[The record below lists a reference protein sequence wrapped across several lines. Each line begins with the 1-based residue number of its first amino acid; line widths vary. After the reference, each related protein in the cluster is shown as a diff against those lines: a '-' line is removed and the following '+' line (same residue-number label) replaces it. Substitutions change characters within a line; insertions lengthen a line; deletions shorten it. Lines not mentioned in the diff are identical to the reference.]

1 MRFRKF
7 LPLLTALLLAF
18 SGAALADTVTYNGI
32 QYIFPGETEGAAYLT
47 LSVSAEFV
55 DPRTL
60 ETESVSALAGAVFG
74 VYAKSADGAL
84 VAYPDPRDPA
94 RPLVIETTAR
104 PVSVALPRSAELYL
118 CQLSAPEGYALALT
132 EPLRVEAPCELTLSC
147 RGLSE
152 TGVRVLLRGDT
163 ANGPAPLAGA
173 RFTLENGSASYQA
186 ETDADGVALFTGVAP
201 GEYTLTQSG
210 APAPYTIDEPS
221 RAATVSAGE
230 IARVEITDSLPG
242 RVTLSVRGLSAD
254 RRTGQTRLVPLER
267 AYDLFDASGARVA
280 TLQNG
285 ESIEVTAAQDGA
297 RYTLCA
303 AGGAEDGFAADT
315 AVHELLVFSGAECPA
330 QALVTSEAGFV
341 DVAQIDSATGLPV
354 AGGEL
359 VLYDASGA
367 EALRLAVGADGRY
380 TGDTPLAAGEYTLA
394 MRCAAEGY
402 VYTDARATVTVKP
415 YLPEKQAV
423 EATFASDAL
432 PAAVTAPRVTCDAAS
447 LPSLFDGDAEI
458 PVALRVEGLPEGV
471 RAAFAAELPALAGV
485 SGEIAAD
492 GAGAVHAARRFNLSG
507 AEEIGALTVR
517 GTVSFVYE
525 YVVDNQGGKET
536 KAVSAPFEVEI
547 ATFAAAQPVRYAV
560 SGYLTDANG
569 APLAGREVS
578 LLDENGNA
586 LETVETDPLG
596 AYAFA
601 GEGRVSVRADEGFG
615 VRYTENGAQML
626 PLQTRRVRVE
636 GGEAVRGAALTVRCG
651 EDARAACAGDALV
664 FECLPGTEIEIELPE
679 GYLSKTRTESGE
691 TIFAVYRAASLR
703 GRVCEPDGTPLAGA
717 RVTYG
722 AQRCETG
729 ADGAFAFENLFPEET
744 ETLRLAPPAGYLVCG
759 AEAEQIALADGE
771 TREITLTA
779 MRPAR
784 VEGVLTEEGKPLAG
798 MRVRLNEVETETDEK
813 GRFAFDGLVLGE
825 YALAFETPDGMA
837 IEGAP
842 EEIEIARSGE
852 TVSLALYAI
861 RAASVRGEV
870 WHDEDNN
877 GLRSANEAGVS
888 GAEVTLLD
896 ASGAPLAAVTTK
908 ADGAFAFDGLLPGE
922 YRIAVTLPEHMIFSR
937 EAEGMRRLI
946 AGQDDR
952 AGESAAFTL
961 ASGEE
966 KTRLLCG
973 AVLSGRIEGVVWED
987 ANGDGAMDGAEAP
1000 LANVTVALEQNGET
1014 VRTAVTG
1021 ADGRYAFEHLRSG
1034 DYIVRAAQDGM
1045 LATTGEP
1052 AAMAVRTWK
1061 TDFEANLGFV
1071 RPAEITAALFADE
1084 SADGVRQAGEPAL
1097 PGVTVA
1103 LVDAKGKE
1111 TASAESDADGVVRF
1125 SAVYPG
1131 EYRLRAV
1138 CPDGWTATL
1147 EPDAIAAA
1155 SGEKLDA
1162 GRIGLTKLGGV
1173 SGVVFADADYDGL
1186 RGETEAAVSAA
1197 VTLLDGEGNA
1207 LAQTRTDAS
1216 GAYAFSGLKAGKYI
1230 VSFRL
1235 PEGWQFT
1242 RERADA
1248 PSYNSDVPETA
1259 ANEARTAQLYLP
1271 MGETLLVDAGG
1282 YRAAKLSGEV
1292 WLSPDGGEKLTGVRV
1307 LLTRGGETVLE
1318 TETDARGAYAFD
1330 ALPPGEYAVEPQL
1343 PDGLLVRSE
1352 EMESVTLTM
1361 GESRG
1366 NVRFAAVRAAKLTGA
1381 IAGANAFVTL
1391 QGPDGANWECS
1402 EVGAFTF
1409 DGLLPGEY
1417 TLQVAPEA
1425 GFALTEWRQETQT
1438 FALAP
1443 GETREF
1449 AFAAQPE
1456 ATAAGAVWYDENGDN
1471 RSEGEAPLADV
1482 QVTLNRLEDGETI
1495 ALRTARTDER
1505 GAFRFTALAPGE
1517 YALAFTAEDG
1527 EVRFAQPAAFTL
1539 AEGGAWEKAVA
1550 AWRPAEVSGFVWDD
1564 KNADGLRRRTETP
1577 LEGITVELLSADGD
1591 VISETATDADGAY
1604 AFAGLRPGEMRVRFT
1619 LDGGCV
1625 FTDYNEKGSIIRQT
1639 DSNVGETDLFA
1650 LRAGEVRADV
1660 SAGSLTAGRVG
1671 DRVWVDENGNGLQDS
1686 GESGLENVTVILIR
1700 VAADYSESECRRTV
1714 TDAAGRYRFDFVR
1727 PGTYRVQFEL
1737 PAGYA
1742 PTVSMPDYPAINSKL
1757 ETDTRRPG
1765 FTATFQVRSGEAQLA
1780 VDAGVVEE

>member
-1 MRFRKF
+1 M
-7 LPLLTALLLAF
+7 
-18 SGAALADTVTYNGI
+18 
-32 QYIFPGETEGAAYLT
+32 
-47 LSVSAEFV
+47 
-55 DPRTL
+55 
-60 ETESVSALAGAVFG
+60 
-74 VYAKSADGAL
+74 
-84 VAYPDPRDPA
+84 
-94 RPLVIETTAR
+94 
-104 PVSVALPRSAELYL
+104 
-118 CQLSAPEGYALALT
+118 
-132 EPLRVEAPCELTLSC
+132 
-147 RGLSE
+147 
-152 TGVRVLLRGDT
+152 
-163 ANGPAPLAGA
+163 
-173 RFTLENGSASYQA
+173 
-186 ETDADGVALFTGVAP
+186 
-201 GEYTLTQSG
+201 
-210 APAPYTIDEPS
+210 
-221 RAATVSAGE
+221 
-230 IARVEITDSLPG
+230 
-242 RVTLSVRGLSAD
+242 
-254 RRTGQTRLVPLER
+254 
-267 AYDLFDASGARVA
+267 
-280 TLQNG
+280 
-285 ESIEVTAAQDGA
+285 
-297 RYTLCA
+297 
-303 AGGAEDGFAADT
+303 
-315 AVHELLVFSGAECPA
+315 
-330 QALVTSEAGFV
+330 
-341 DVAQIDSATGLPV
+341 
-354 AGGEL
+354 
-359 VLYDASGA
+359 
-367 EALRLAVGADGRY
+367 
-380 TGDTPLAAGEYTLA
+380 
-394 MRCAAEGY
+394 
-402 VYTDARATVTVKP
+402 
-415 YLPEKQAV
+415 
-423 EATFASDAL
+423 
-432 PAAVTAPRVTCDAAS
+432 
-447 LPSLFDGDAEI
+447 
-458 PVALRVEGLPEGV
+458 
-471 RAAFAAELPALAGV
+471 
-485 SGEIAAD
+485 
-492 GAGAVHAARRFNLSG
+492 
-507 AEEIGALTVR
+507 
-517 GTVSFVYE
+517 
-525 YVVDNQGGKET
+525 
-536 KAVSAPFEVEI
+536 
-547 ATFAAAQPVRYAV
+547 
-560 SGYLTDANG
+560 
-569 APLAGREVS
+569 
-578 LLDENGNA
+578 
-586 LETVETDPLG
+586 
-596 AYAFA
+596 
-601 GEGRVSVRADEGFG
+601 
-615 VRYTENGAQML
+615 
-626 PLQTRRVRVE
+626 
-636 GGEAVRGAALTVRCG
+636 
-651 EDARAACAGDALV
+651 
-664 FECLPGTEIEIELPE
+664 
-679 GYLSKTRTESGE
+679 
-691 TIFAVYRAASLR
+691 
-703 GRVCEPDGTPLAGA
+703 
-717 RVTYG
+717 
-722 AQRCETG
+722 
-729 ADGAFAFENLFPEET
+729 
-744 ETLRLAPPAGYLVCG
+744 
-759 AEAEQIALADGE
+759 
-771 TREITLTA
+771 
-779 MRPAR
+779 
-784 VEGVLTEEGKPLAG
+784 
-798 MRVRLNEVETETDEK
+798 
-813 GRFAFDGLVLGE
+813 
-825 YALAFETPDGMA
+825 
-837 IEGAP
+837 
-842 EEIEIARSGE
+842 
-852 TVSLALYAI
+852 
-861 RAASVRGEV
+861 RGEV

-908 ADGAFAFDGLLPGE
+908 TDGAFVFDGLLPGE

-952 AGESAAFTL
+952 AGESAPFTL

-966 KTRLLCG
+966 KTGLLCG

-1000 LANVTVALEQNGET
+1000 LANVTVALEHNGET

-1155 SGEKLDA
+1155 SGATLDA

-1186 RGETEAAVSAA
+1186 RGETEAAAPA
-1197 VTLLDGEGNA
+1197 TVTLLDGEGNA

-1259 ANEARTAQLYLP
+1259 ANEARTARLYLP

-1292 WLSPDGGEKLTGVRV
+1292 RLSPDGGEALPGVRV
-1307 LLTRGGETVLE
+1307 LLTRGGETVRE

-1343 PDGLLVRSE
+1343 PDGLLARSAKT
-1352 EMESVTLTM
+1352 ESVTLAM

-1391 QGPDGANWECS
+1391 QGPDGANWECG
-1402 EVGAFTF
+1402 EVGAFTL

-1417 TLQVAPEA
+1417 TLQVLPEA
-1425 GFALTEWRQETQT
+1425 GFALTDWRQETQT
-1438 FALAP
+1438 FSLAP

-1456 ATAAGAVWYDENGDN
+1456 ATAAGTVWYDENGDN
-1471 RSEGEAPLADV
+1471 RSEGEAPLAGV

-1517 YALAFTAEDG
+1517 YALAFAAEDG

-1539 AEGGAWEKAVA
+1539 AEGGAWEEAVA

-1577 LEGITVELLSADGD
+1577 LEGIAVELLSADGD

-1619 LDGGCV
+1619 LDGSCV

-1639 DSNVGETDLFA
+1639 NSNVGETDLFA

-1686 GESGLENVTVILIR
+1686 GEPGLENVTVILIR

-1737 PAGYA
+1737 PDGYA

-1765 FTATFQVRSGEAQLA
+1765 FTATFQVRSGETYLA
-1780 VDAGVVEE
+1780 ADAGVVEE

>member
-74 VYAKSADGAL
+74 VYAKGVDGAL
-84 VAYPDPRDPA
+84 VAYPDPQDPA
-94 RPLVIETTAR
+94 RPLVIETAAR

-163 ANGPAPLAGA
+163 ENGPAPLAGV
-173 RFTLENGSASYQA
+173 RFTLENGSAAYQA

-210 APAPYTIDEPS
+210 APAPYTIDEAS
-221 RAATVSAGE
+221 RAVTVSAGE
-230 IARVEITDSLPG
+230 IAREEIVNSLPG

-267 AYDLFDASGARVA
+267 AYELFDASGAYVA

-341 DVAQIDSATGLPV
+341 DVAQIDSATGLPA

-359 VLYDASGA
+359 ILYDASGA

-394 MRCAAEGY
+394 MRRAAEGY
-402 VYTDARATVTVKP
+402 VYTEARAAVTVKP
-415 YLPEKQAV
+415 YLPEKQATEV
-423 EATFASDAL
+423 TFEIDAL
-432 PAAVTAPRVTCDAAS
+432 PAAVTAPRVTCGAAS
-447 LPSLFDGDAEI
+447 LPSLFESEAEI

-485 SGEIAAD
+485 SGEIDAD
-492 GAGAVHAARRFNLSG
+492 GAGTVRVARRFNLPG
-507 AEEIGALTVR
+507 AEEFRALTVR

-536 KAVSAPFEVEI
+536 KAVSAPFETQV
-547 ATFAAAQPVRYAV
+547 ASFAAAQPIQYAV

-578 LLDENGNA
+578 LLDESGNA

-601 GEGRVSVRADEGFG
+601 REGRVSVRADEGCG

-636 GGEAVRGAALTVRCG
+636 GGEAARGAALTVRCG
-651 EDARAACAGDALV
+651 EETRAARAGDTLT
-664 FECLPGTEIEIELPE
+664 FECLPDTEIEIELPE
-679 GYLSKTRTESGE
+679 GYLSKTRTENGE
-691 TIFAVYRAASLR
+691 TVFTVYKAASLR

-717 RVTYG
+717 RVEYG
-722 AQRCETG
+722 AQARVTG

-744 ETLRLAPPAGYLVCG
+744 ETLRFAPPAGYLVCG
-759 AEAEQIALADGE
+759 AQTEEIALADGE
-771 TREITLTA
+771 AREIALTA

-784 VEGVLTEEGKPLAG
+784 VEGTLTEEGKPLAG
-798 MRVRLNEVETETDEK
+798 MRVRLGETETETDET
-813 GRFAFDGLVLGE
+813 GRFAFDGLTLGE
-825 YALAFETPDGMA
+825 YTLAFETPDGMA

-842 EEIEIARSGE
+842 EKIEITRSGE

-877 GLRSANEAGVS
+877 GLRSGNEAGVS

-908 ADGAFAFDGLLPGE
+908 ANGAFAFEGLLPGE
-922 YRIAVTLPEHMIFSR
+922 YRIAVTLPENMIFSR
-937 EAEGMRRLI
+937 EAEGVQRLI

-952 AGESAAFTL
+952 AGESETFTL
-961 ASGEE
+961 TSGEE
-966 KTRLLCG
+966 KTGLLCG
-973 AVLSGRIEGVVWED
+973 AVLSGRVEGTVWED
-987 ANGDGAMDGAEAP
+987 ANGDGTLDGAQTP
-1000 LANVTVALEQNGET
+1000 LANATVVLEWDGET
-1014 VRTAVTG
+1014 VQTAVTG

-1034 DYIVRAAQDGM
+1034 DYTVRAARDGM
-1045 LATTGEP
+1045 LAATD
-1052 AAMAVRTWK
+1052 ASVALAVRTWK
-1061 TDFEANLGFV
+1061 TDFEVNFGFV
-1071 RPAEITAALFADE
+1071 YPAEITAVLFADE
-1084 SADGVRQAGEPAL
+1084 TADGVRQAGEPAL
-1097 PGVTVA
+1097 SGMTVA
-1103 LVDAKGKE
+1103 LVDEKGNE
-1111 TASAESDADGVVRF
+1111 VASAETDADGAVRF

-1138 CPDGWTATL
+1138 CPDGWAATC
-1147 EPDAIAAA
+1147 EPDTIAAA
-1155 SGEKLDA
+1155 SGAKLDA
-1162 GRIGLTKLGGV
+1162 GLIGLTKLGGV
-1173 SGVVFADADYDGL
+1173 SGRVFADADYDGL
-1186 RGETEAAVSAA
+1186 RGETEAAASAT

-1216 GAYAFSGLKAGKYI
+1216 GAYAFSGLKAGEYI

-1259 ANEARTAQLYLP
+1259 ANEARTARLYLP
-1271 MGETLLVDAGG
+1271 MGEALLVDAGG

-1292 WLSPDGGEKLTGVRV
+1292 WLYPDGGEKLAGVRV
-1307 LLTRGGETVLE
+1307 LLTRGGETFRE
-1318 TETDARGAYAFD
+1318 TETDARGAFAFD
-1330 ALPPGEYAVEPQL
+1330 ALPPGEYMIAPQL
-1343 PDGLLVRSE
+1343 PDGLLACGAE
-1352 EMESVTLTM
+1352 TETVTLSM

-1381 IAGANAFVTL
+1381 ITGANAFATL
-1391 QGPDGANWECS
+1391 RGPDGAVWES
-1402 EVGAFTF
+1402 GEVGAFTF
-1409 DGLLPGEY
+1409 EGLLPGEY
-1417 TLQVAPEA
+1417 TLELLPEE
-1425 GFALTEWRQETQT
+1425 GFALTDWRQETQT
-1438 FALAP
+1438 FTLAP

-1449 AFAAQPE
+1449 AFAARPQ
-1456 ATAAGAVWYDENGDN
+1456 AVAEGMIWYDENGDN
-1471 RSEGEAPLADV
+1471 RADGEAPLAGV
-1482 QVTLNRLEDGETI
+1482 LVTLNRLEDGETI
-1495 ALRTARTDER
+1495 ALRTARTGED
-1505 GAFRFTALAPGE
+1505 GAFRFAALAPGE

-1527 EVRFAQPAAFTL
+1527 EIRFAQPESFTL
-1539 AEGGAWEKAVA
+1539 AEGGAWENDVA
-1550 AWRPAEVSGFVWDD
+1550 AWRPAAVSGFVWDD
-1564 KNADGLRRRTETP
+1564 RNADGLRRKTETP
-1577 LEGITVELLSADGD
+1577 LEGIAVELLDAAGG
-1591 VISETATDADGAY
+1591 VIAETATDADGAY
-1604 AFAGLRPGEMRVRFT
+1604 VFAGLRPGEVRVRFT
-1619 LDGGCV
+1619 LESDCV
-1625 FTDYNEKGSIIRQT
+1625 FTDYNENGSIIRQT

-1650 LRAGEVRADV
+1650 LRAGEKRAGV

-1671 DRVWVDENGNGLQDS
+1671 DCVWLDENGNGLQDS
-1686 GESGLENVTVILIR
+1686 GEPGLENVTVILIR

-1737 PAGYA
+1737 PDGYA

-1757 ETDTRRPG
+1757 ETNTKRPG

-1780 VDAGVVEE
+1780 VDAGIVEE